1 MIARRALL
9 GAGSLVVAQSLVG
22 RVRASDSGQFLFDG
36 RSLAGW
42 RYYEGGRPRE
52 LPSHIMTHA
61 GELHVLGDPLPDDAE
76 VPFGYLA
83 TDRSFADF
91 HLRLD
96 YRWGSA
102 RYAPRALAKR
112 NSGVM
117 YHLSPNPDPAVE
129 QAIEFQIQE
138 GNVGDIIAINARGLE
153 APQPGGTPAWPEWPA
168 WVPRTYVEPSR
179 NGGISRQWFR
189 GAGDFEL
196 RNRWNRLDIIAYRDQ
211 AAHLVNGRIVAAIHG
226 LRAPTSPDQAAAA
239 PLTSGRIALQ
249 IEAAQIAFRNIRIRP
264 ISHPMDVDSAGG

>member
-1 MIARRALL
+1 MIARRTVL
-9 GAGSLVVAQSLVG
+9 GAGGLVVAQSLVG
-22 RVRASDSGQFLFDG
+22 RVRASAPGQLLFDG

-42 RYYEGGRPRE
+42 RYHEGGRPRE
-52 LPSHIMTHA
+52 VPRHIVTRA
-61 GELHVLGDPLPDDAE
+61 GELHVLADPLPDGAE

-96 YRWGSA
+96 YRWGPA

-117 YHLSPNPDPAVE
+117 YHLSPSPDPGVE
-129 QAIEFQIQE
+129 HAIEFQIQE
-138 GNVGDIIAINARGLE
+138 SNVGDIIAINARALE
-153 APQPGGTPAWPEWPA
+153 APQPGGTPAWPEWPS
-168 WVPRTYVEPSR
+168 WVPRTYAEPSIA
-179 NGGISRQWFR
+179 GGISRQWFR

-196 RNRWNRLDIIAYRDQ
+196 RDRWNRLDVIAYRDQ
-211 AAHLVNGRIVAAIHG
+211 AAHLVNGRIVAAVYG
-226 LRAPTSPDQAAAA
+226 LRATSATGMATAD
-239 PLTSGRIALQ
+239 PLMSGRIALQ

-264 ISHPMDVDSAGG
+264 ISHPMDLSSARD